1 MNCKTLKRLAGNG
14 AVYVRICK
22 DFEEID
28 GPPQRSRSTTP
39 EPDTPV
45 ESPELPSYMEHFRQV
60 SSISRSKEG
69 PDSTSV
75 STQHINCPGN
85 QMECLYKT
93 LVSVPHFYLVV
104 IHSSH
109 CPPGGVPSSLMSL
122 LCTSH

>member
-1 MNCKTLKRLAGNG
+1 MNCKTLKRLAGNE
-14 AVYVRICK
+14 AVYVRMCK

-28 GPPQRSRSTTP
+28 GPSQRSRSTTP

-45 ESPELPSYMEHFRQV
+45 ESQELPSYMEHFRQV
-60 SSISRSKEG
+60 CSISRSKEG
-69 PDSTSV
+69 PDST
-75 STQHINCPGN
+75 QHMNCPSN
-85 QMECLYKT
+85 QMFTMECLYKT
-93 LVSVPHFYLVV
+93 HVSAPHFYLVV